1 MTIITPAGKMNFDWS
16 PKDKETLT
24 KLASSGAVVKSDKD
38 ILFDAAKKVVKA
50 QFDMGNMGNPGEVE
64 DTVIKDEICP
74 EGNPCDKVEEV
85 IPSATDDAGAPKVSG
100 DAVAAVQD
108 LAEKAEA
115 AEAVAGKVQEAV
127 EKVEEAVQG
136 VKDAVGAVKEEE
148 VELEVEI
155 EDEEKD
161 EKKGDKPDFGKK
173 DDADK
178 DEKDDKDDKDDK
190 DEGEKDDII
199 KESIEA
205 CASARDV
212 KTASSDE
219 LVKTSKISPTT
230 RKKIVTFWKDYLGY
244 DPQYVK
250 LMATDFE
257 K

>member
-50 QFDMGNMGNPGEVE
+50 QFDMGNMGDMGAAE
-64 DTVIKDEICP
+64 DTVVKDEICP

-100 DAVAAVQD
+100 DAVAAVQE

-127 EKVEEAVQG
+127 ELVEEAVQG

-148 VELEVEI
+148 VELEIEV
-155 EDEEKD
+155 EDEEKK
-161 EKKGDKPDFGKK
+161 EEKGDKPDFGKK
-173 DDADK
+173 DKKEDK
-178 DEKDDKDDKDDK
+178 DEDK
-190 DEGEKDDII
+190 DEDEEKGEKDDII

-205 CASARDV
+205 CASAKDI